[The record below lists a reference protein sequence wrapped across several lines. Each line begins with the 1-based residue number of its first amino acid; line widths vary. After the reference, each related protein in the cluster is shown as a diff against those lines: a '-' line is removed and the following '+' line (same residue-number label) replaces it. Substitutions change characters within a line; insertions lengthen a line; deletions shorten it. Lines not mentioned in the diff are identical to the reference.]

1 MRTIVLAAA
10 LAVAGCNQLFGLDPI
25 GGADDPRCGDGTI
38 DPGAGEQCDDGDRVP
53 GDGCDDA
60 CQFEDGVI
68 GCSDGERDG
77 FVDVVAWPGIAAC
90 AGRWV
95 VPGTMA
101 GRVGINCA
109 RAGDDTG
116 IADGCAMADL
126 CAAGWR
132 PCQAADLDV
141 GDCPETLGFWVAD
154 GGCTGTTAV
163 VGCSVDVGEGLGGCP
178 PFART
183 LGPGCTGNSTAGWTC
198 TPGTERA
205 TVVHNDE
212 RGGVLCCKL

>member
-1 MRTIVLAAA
+1 VRTIALAAA

-101 GRVGINCA
+101 GRVGLNCA

-126 CAAGWR
+126 CAVGWR

-141 GDCPETLGFWVAD
+141 GDCPETPGVLGRRRRLHRHD
-154 GGCTGTTAV
+154 GGRRLQRGCRRGSRRVPAV
-163 VGCSVDVGEGLGGCP
+163 RADPRPRLHRELDRRLDLHPGNR
-178 PFART
+178 ARDRR
-183 LGPGCTGNSTAGWTC
+183 PQ
-198 TPGTERA
+198 
-205 TVVHNDE
+205 
-212 RGGVLCCKL
+212 